1 LPFGIKSPT
10 LLNDCAGSV
19 NALSHTGNYLILANV
34 LAKGLS
40 ALSGLESLPEPRL
53 GLFQRISHAAVGNA
67 VNGPAPVLPR
77 YRWPASDSNGQRP
90 CCRSG
95 KQNRQVSAPRRRSLD
110 FSEEKK
116 LTIAALSQT
125 VARAAHRANDAIVVI
140 RRAILTP

>member
-1 LPFGIKSPT
+1 FGIKSPT

-67 VNGPAPVLPR
+67 VNGPAPVLPSSTSR
-77 YRWPASDSNGQRP
+77 ASAGWLTLNHSISASHDGSGDDRSSLMARP
-90 CCRSG
+90 
-95 KQNRQVSAPRRRSLD
+95 
-110 FSEEKK
+110 F
-116 LTIAALSQT
+116 TALK
-125 VARAAHRANDAIVVI
+125 NCFF
-140 RRAILTP
+140 